1 MLKVCFDRITC
12 KQESESLRNCFNSRA
27 FGHDAPRDYLSIE
40 RAERH
45 WKRDTPYPRET
56 LKIKKRYHP
65 KADGVEISFASS
77 QEPITVEFIACVS
90 SYRGFD
96 SPSTLFHRVV
106 AILNVNSS
114 SLSKPV

>member
-45 WKRDTPYPRET
+45 WKRDTPYPSGNPQDQKE
-56 LKIKKRYHP
+56 IPP
-65 KADGVEISFASS
+65 KSRSGGNQFCVE
-77 QEPITVEFIACVS
+77 
-90 SYRGFD
+90 
-96 SPSTLFHRVV
+96 
-106 AILNVNSS
+106 
-114 SLSKPV
+114 